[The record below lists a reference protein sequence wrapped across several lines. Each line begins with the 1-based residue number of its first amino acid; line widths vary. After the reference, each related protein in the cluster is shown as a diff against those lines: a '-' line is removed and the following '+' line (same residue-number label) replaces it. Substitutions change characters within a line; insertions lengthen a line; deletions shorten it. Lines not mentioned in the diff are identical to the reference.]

1 VEQEIIKVAIYGA
14 TGYTGAE
21 LLRLLQNHPKVKV
34 SALISQSHAGKRLR
48 EVFPFF
54 YGELGNLTLTEEP
67 QEDYEVAFLCLPHE
81 SSLELVPRLLEEGKK
96 VIDLSGAY
104 RLKDPSLYPYYYSF
118 EHKHPELLEKAVYG
132 LPEIYRE
139 RIKGANLIANPG
151 CYPTS
156 VLLAIYPLLKEG
168 IKIEKIVITSLS
180 GVSGAGRKPVQHFH
194 FPEMFGDFFAYSL
207 EKHRHVPEMEGVIKD
222 LYGMDLPLR
231 FSPIVVPT
239 SRGMLSSISVFCE
252 KLNPRELYME
262 TYREEPFVKVAS
274 EPPHTKWVVGTN
286 LCFVYPLWDHRV
298 GCLQVVSVIDNL
310 GKGASS
316 QAIQNF
322 NLMMGFEETMGL
334 NLSPNFP

>member
-34 SALISQSHAGKRLR
+34 TALISQSHAGKRLK

-54 YGELGNLTLTEEP
+54 YGELGNLPLTEEP
-67 QEDYEVAFLCLPHE
+67 KEDYEVAFLCLPHE
-81 SSLELVPRLLEEGKK
+81 SSLKLVPRVLEEGKK

-139 RIKGANLIANPG
+139 KIKGASLIANPG

-156 VLLAIYPLLKEG
+156 VLLAIYPILKEG
-168 IKIEKIVITSLS
+168 IKIEKMVITSLS
-180 GVSGAGRKPVQHFH
+180 GVSGAGRKPTQHFH

-222 LYGMDLPLR
+222 LCGMNVPVR
-231 FSPIVVPT
+231 FSPVVVPT

-252 KLNPRELYME
+252 RVEPRELYVE
-262 TYREEPFVKVAS
+262 TYKEEPFVKVAS
-274 EPPHTKWVVGTN
+274 EPPHTRWVVGTN
-286 LCFVYPLWDHRV
+286 LCFVYPMWEHRV

-334 NLSPNFP
+334 DVSPNFP

>member
-14 TGYTGAE
+14 TGYTAAE

-54 YGELGNLTLTEEP
+54 YGELGNLPLTEEP
-67 QEDYEVAFLCLPHE
+67 KEDYEVAFLCLPHE

-118 EHKHPELLEKAVYG
+118 EHKYPELLEKAVYG

-139 RIKGANLIANPG
+139 RIKATSLIANPG

-180 GVSGAGRKPVQHFH
+180 GVSGAGRKPTQHFH

-222 LYGMDLPLR
+222 LCGMNVPVR

-252 KLNPRELYME
+252 KIEPRELYVE
-262 TYREEPFVKVAS
+262 TYKEEPFVKVAS
-274 EPPHTKWVVGTN
+274 EPPHTRWVVGTN
-286 LCFVYPLWDHRV
+286 LCFVYPMWEHRV

-334 NLSPNFP
+334 DLSPNFP

>member
-1 VEQEIIKVAIYGA
+1 
-14 TGYTGAE
+14 
-21 LLRLLQNHPKVKV
+21 
-34 SALISQSHAGKRLR
+34 
-48 EVFPFF
+48 
-54 YGELGNLTLTEEP
+54 
-67 QEDYEVAFLCLPHE
+67 
-81 SSLELVPRLLEEGKK
+81 VPRLLEEGKK
-96 VIDLSGAY
+96 VTDLSGAY
-104 RLKDPSLYPYYYSF
+104 RLKDPSLYPHYYSF

-139 RIKGANLIANPG
+139 RIEGANLIANPG

-180 GVSGAGRKPVQHFH
+180 GVSGAGRKPTQHFH

-207 EKHRHVPEMEGVIKD
+207 EKHRHVPEIEGVIKD
-222 LYGMDLPLR
+222 LYGINVPLK
-231 FSPIVVPT
+231 FSPVVVPT
-239 SRGMLSSISVFCE
+239 SRGMLSSVSVFCE
-252 KLNPRELYME
+252 KVEPRELYVE

-286 LCFVYPLWDHRV
+286 LCFVYPIWEHRV

-334 NLSPNFP
+334 DYSPNFP

>member
-1 VEQEIIKVAIYGA
+1 MEQEIIKVAIYGA

-21 LLRLLQNHPKVKV
+21 LLRLLQNHPKVKAT
-34 SALISQSHAGKRLR
+34 ALISQSHAGKRLR

-54 YGELGNLTLTEEP
+54 YGGLGDLPLTEEP
-67 QEDYEVAFLCLPHE
+67 EKDYEVAFLCLPHE
-81 SSLELVPRLLEEGKK
+81 GSLELVPRLLEKGKK

-139 RIKGANLIANPG
+139 KIKATSLIANPG

-180 GVSGAGRKPVQHFH
+180 GVSGAGRKPAQHFH

-207 EKHRHVPEMEGVIKD
+207 EKHRHVPEMEGVIKH
-222 LYGMDLPLR
+222 LCGMNVPLR
-231 FSPIVVPT
+231 FSPIVLPT
-239 SRGMLSSISVFCE
+239 SRGMLSSVSVFCE
-252 KLNPRELYME
+252 KIDPRELYME
-262 TYREEPFVKVAS
+262 TYKEEPFVKVVS

-322 NLMMGFEETMGL
+322 NLMMGFKETMGL
-334 NLSPNFP
+334 DLSPNFP

>member
-34 SALISQSHAGKRLR
+34 STLISQSHAGKRLR

-54 YGELGNLTLTEEP
+54 YGEFGNLPLTEEP
-67 QEDYEVAFLCLPHE
+67 QDDYEVAFLCLPHE

-118 EHKHPELLEKAVYG
+118 EHKYPELLERAVYG

-139 RIKGANLIANPG
+139 RIKGASLIANPG

-156 VLLAIYPLLKEG
+156 VLLAIYPLLKEA

-180 GVSGAGRKPVQHFH
+180 GVSGAGRKPAQHFH

-222 LYGMDLPLR
+222 LCGMNVPVR
-231 FSPIVVPT
+231 FSPVVVPT

-252 KLNPRELYME
+252 RVEPRELYVE
-262 TYREEPFVKVAS
+262 TYKKEPFVKVAS
-274 EPPHTKWVVGTN
+274 EPPHTRWVVGTN
-286 LCFVYPLWDHRV
+286 LCFVYPIWEHRV
-298 GCLQVVSVIDNL
+298 GCLQVVSVVDNL

-334 NLSPNFP
+334 DLSPNFP

>member
-1 VEQEIIKVAIYGA
+1 MEQEVISVAIYGA
-14 TGYTGAE
+14 TGYTGVE
-21 LLRLLQNHPKVKV
+21 LLRLLQNHPKAKV
-34 SALISQSHAGKRLR
+34 SALTSQSYNGKKLK

-54 YGELGNLTLTEEP
+54 YGEVGNLPLTEEP
-67 QEDYEVAFLCLPHE
+67 QEEYHLAFLCLPHE
-81 SSLELVPRLLEEGKK
+81 SSLELVPKLLEKGKK

-104 RLKDPSLYPYYYSF
+104 RLKDPSVYPRYYSF
-118 EHKHPELLEKAVYG
+118 EHKYPELLRKSVYG

-139 RIKGANLIANPG
+139 RIKGAELVANPG

-168 IKIEKIVITSLS
+168 VKIEKVVITSLS
-180 GVSGAGRKPVQHFH
+180 GVSGAGRKPTQHFH
-194 FPEMFGDFFAYSL
+194 FPEMSGDFFAYSV

-222 LYGMDLPLR
+222 LCGVDVPVR

-239 SRGMLSSISVFCE
+239 ARGMLSNLSVFCE
-252 KLNPRELYME
+252 KIDPRELYSE
-262 TYREEPFVKVAS
+262 TYKEEPFVKVAS
-274 EPPHTKWVVGTN
+274 EPPHAKWVVGTN
-286 LCFVYPLWDHRV
+286 FCFIYPFWDNRV

-322 NLMMGFEETMGL
+322 NLMTGFEETAGL
-334 NLSPNFP
+334 NLSSTFP

>member
-14 TGYTGAE
+14 TGYTGVE

-54 YGELGNLTLTEEP
+54 YGELGNLPLTEEP
-67 QEDYEVAFLCLPHE
+67 KEDYEVAFLCLPHE

-104 RLKDPSLYPYYYSF
+104 RLKDPSLYPHYYSF
-118 EHKHPELLEKAVYG
+118 EHKHPELLERAVYG

-139 RIKGANLIANPG
+139 RIKATNLIANPG

-180 GVSGAGRKPVQHFH
+180 GVSGAGRKPAQHFH

-222 LYGMDLPLR
+222 LCGIDVPMR
-231 FSPIVVPT
+231 FSPVVVPT
-239 SRGMLSSISVFCE
+239 SRGMLSSVSVFCE
-252 KLNPRELYME
+252 KIEPRELYME

-286 LCFVYPLWDHRV
+286 LCFVYPIWEHRV
-298 GCLQVVSVIDNL
+298 GCLQVASVIDNL

-334 NLSPNFP
+334 DLSPNFP

>member
-21 LLRLLQNHPKVKV
+21 LLSLLKNHPKVKV
-34 SALISQSHAGKRLR
+34 SALTSQSYIGKRLR
-48 EVFPFF
+48 DVFPFF
-54 YGELGNLTLTEEP
+54 YGELGNLPLTEEP
-67 QEDYEVAFLCLPHE
+67 QEEYDVAFLCLPHE
-81 SSLELVPRLLEEGKK
+81 GSLELVPKLLEKGKK

-104 RLKDPSLYPYYYSF
+104 RLKDPSLYSYYYSF
-118 EHKHPELLEKAVYG
+118 EHRYPELLEIAVYG
-132 LPEIYRE
+132 LPEIYRD
-139 RIKGANLIANPG
+139 RIKSADLVANPG

-168 IKIEKIVITSLS
+168 VNIEKIVITSLS
-180 GVSGAGRKPVQHFH
+180 GVSGAGRKLTQHFH

-222 LYGMDLPLR
+222 LCGVDVPVR

-239 SRGMLSSISVFCE
+239 ARGMLSSLSIFCE
-252 KLNPRELYME
+252 RVEPRELYLE
-262 TYREEPFVKVAS
+262 TYKGEPFVKIAF
-274 EPPHTKWVVGTN
+274 EPPHTKWVIGTN
-286 LCFVYPLWDHRV
+286 LCFVYPVWDHRV
-298 GCLQVVSVIDNL
+298 GCLQLVSVIDNL

-322 NLMMGFEETMGL
+322 NLMMGFEETIGL
-334 NLSPNFP
+334 DFSPSFP

>member
-14 TGYTGAE
+14 TGYTGVE

-34 SALISQSHAGKRLR
+34 TALISQSYAGKRLS

-67 QEDYEVAFLCLPHE
+67 KEDYEVAFLCLPHE
-81 SSLELVPRLLEEGKK
+81 GSLELVPRLLEEGKR

-118 EHKHPELLEKAVYG
+118 EHKYSELLERAVYG

-156 VLLAIYPLLKEG
+156 VLLAVYPLLKEG

-222 LYGMDLPLR
+222 LYGMDVPLR
-231 FSPIVVPT
+231 FSPIVVPA
-239 SRGMLSSISVFCE
+239 SRGMLSSVSVFCE
-252 KLNPRELYME
+252 KIEPRELYLE

-298 GCLQVVSVIDNL
+298 DCLQVVSVIDNL

-322 NLMMGFEETMGL
+322 NLMLGFEETMGL

>member
-21 LLRLLQNHPKVKV
+21 LLRLLQNHPKVRV
-34 SALISQSHAGKRLR
+34 SALISQSYAGKRLR

-54 YGELGNLTLTEEP
+54 YGELGNLPLTEEP
-67 QEDYEVAFLCLPHE
+67 KEDYEVAFLCLPHE

-118 EHKHPELLEKAVYG
+118 EHKYPELLERAVYG
-132 LPEIYRE
+132 MPEIYRE
-139 RIKGANLIANPG
+139 RIKATSLVANPG

-180 GVSGAGRKPVQHFH
+180 GVSGAGRKPAQHFH

-222 LYGMDLPLR
+222 LFGMNVPVR
-231 FSPIVVPT
+231 FSPVVVPT
-239 SRGMLSSISVFCE
+239 SRGMLSSVSVFCE
-252 KLNPRELYME
+252 KVEPRELYME
-262 TYREEPFVKVAS
+262 TYKEEPFVKVAS

-286 LCFVYPLWDHRV
+286 LCFVYPIWEHRV

-322 NLMMGFEETMGL
+322 NLMMGFEETIGL

>member
-21 LLRLLQNHPKVKV
+21 LLRLLQNHPKVKAT
-34 SALISQSHAGKRLR
+34 ALISQSHAGKRLR

-54 YGELGNLTLTEEP
+54 YGGLGDLPLTEEP
-67 QEDYEVAFLCLPHE
+67 EKDYEVAFLCLPHE
-81 SSLELVPRLLEEGKK
+81 GSLELVPRLLEKGKK

-139 RIKGANLIANPG
+139 KIKATSLIANPG

-180 GVSGAGRKPVQHFH
+180 GVSGAGRKPAQHFH

-222 LYGMDLPLR
+222 LCGMNVPVR
-231 FSPIVVPT
+231 FSPVVVPT

-252 KLNPRELYME
+252 KIEPRELYME
-262 TYREEPFVKVAS
+262 TYRGEPFVKVAS
-274 EPPHTKWVVGTN
+274 EPPHTRWVVGTN
-286 LCFVYPLWDHRV
+286 LCFVYPIWEYRV

>member
-1 VEQEIIKVAIYGA
+1 MEQEIIKVAIYGA

-34 SALISQSHAGKRLR
+34 SALISQSHAGKRLKD
-48 EVFPFF
+48 VFPFF
-54 YGELGNLTLTEEP
+54 HGELGNLPLTEEP
-67 QEDYEVAFLCLPHE
+67 KEDYEVAFLCLPHE
-81 SSLELVPRLLEEGKK
+81 GSLELVPRLLEKGKK
-96 VIDLSGAY
+96 LIDLSGAY

-118 EHKHPELLEKAVYG
+118 EHKYPELLEKAVYG
-132 LPEIYRE
+132 LPEMYRE
-139 RIKGANLIANPG
+139 KIKATSLIANPG

-180 GVSGAGRKPVQHFH
+180 GVSGAGRKPAQHFH

-222 LYGMDLPLR
+222 LCGMNVPVR
-231 FSPIVVPT
+231 FSPVVVPT

-252 KLNPRELYME
+252 KIEPRELYVE

-274 EPPHTKWVVGTN
+274 EPPHTRWVVGTN
-286 LCFVYPLWDHRV
+286 LCFVYPMWEHRV

>member
-34 SALISQSHAGKRLR
+34 STLISQSHAGKRLR

-67 QEDYEVAFLCLPHE
+67 KEDYEVAFLCLPHE
-81 SSLELVPRLLEEGKK
+81 GSLELVPRLLEEGKK

-104 RLKDPSLYPYYYSF
+104 RLKDSSLYPYYYSF
-118 EHKHPELLEKAVYG
+118 EHKYPELLERAVYG

-139 RIKGANLIANPG
+139 RIKATSLIANPG

-168 IKIEKIVITSLS
+168 IKIEKMVITSLS
-180 GVSGAGRKPVQHFH
+180 GVSGAGRKPTQHFH

-207 EKHRHVPEMEGVIKD
+207 EKHRHVPEMEEVIKD
-222 LYGMDLPLR
+222 LCGMNVLVR
-231 FSPIVVPT
+231 FSPVVVPT

-252 KLNPRELYME
+252 SVVPRELYVE
-262 TYREEPFVKVAS
+262 TYKEEPFVKVTS
-274 EPPHTKWVVGTN
+274 EPPHTRWVVGTN
-286 LCFVYPLWDHRV
+286 LCFVYPMWEHRV

-322 NLMMGFEETMGL
+322 NLMMGFEEMMGL
-334 NLSPNFP
+334 DLSPNFP